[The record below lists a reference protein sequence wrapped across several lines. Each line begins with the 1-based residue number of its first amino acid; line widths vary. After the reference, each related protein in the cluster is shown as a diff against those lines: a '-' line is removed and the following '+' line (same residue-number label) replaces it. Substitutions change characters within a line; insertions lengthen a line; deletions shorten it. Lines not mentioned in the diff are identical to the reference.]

1 MATFRPKSLSTT
13 RDYGV
18 RPDRDDSRAARGPMG
33 DDRFRELM
41 AALRESF
48 AQADGGEEMRARMRE
63 REREREVWLAERA
76 AAIEYIV
83 RKMQLFRLS
92 PDDLA

>member
-1 MATFRPKSLSTT
+1 MATFRPKSHSTT
-13 RDYGV
+13 RDYSS
-18 RPDRDDSRAARGPMG
+18 RPDRDDSRATTGPMG

-41 AALRESF
+41 AALSVSF
-48 AQADGGEEMRARMRE
+48 AQADGGREVRARMRE
-63 REREREVWLAERA
+63 REREREVWLAERT

-83 RKMQLFRLS
+83 KTMQLFRLS

>member
-1 MATFRPKSLSTT
+1 
-13 RDYGV
+13 
-18 RPDRDDSRAARGPMG
+18 
-33 DDRFRELM
+33 
-41 AALRESF
+41 
-48 AQADGGEEMRARMRE
+48 MRARMRE